1 MTSGLGESK
10 VGFAAAST
18 MENKSEEQP
27 VKEPMLG
34 KLQLVSL
41 TWSGGKGLGVLDERF
56 AGMLKVIDTA
66 RHLADK
72 KPNPLRAVA
81 IENSPMILA
90 NRQVGGCVFDDIQKL
105 RTMEAHTIRTKETP
119 SEVGTMMAIFSLPVI
134 NWLIILKELAA
145 EEKPI

>member
-56 AGMLKVIDTA
+56 AGMLKVIDIA
-66 RHLADK
+66 RHYADK

-90 NRQVGGCVFDDIQKL
+90 NRQVGGCVFDEIQKYWTQKMPDWFPL
-105 RTMEAHTIRTKETP
+105 HA
-119 SEVGTMMAIFSLPVI
+119 
-134 NWLIILKELAA
+134 
-145 EEKPI
+145 